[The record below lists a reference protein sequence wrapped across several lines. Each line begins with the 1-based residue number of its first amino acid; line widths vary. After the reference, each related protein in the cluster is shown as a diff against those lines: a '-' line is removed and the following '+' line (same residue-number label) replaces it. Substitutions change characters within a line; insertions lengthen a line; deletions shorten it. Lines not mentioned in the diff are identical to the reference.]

1 VICETPPALDGAEAD
16 RLRETPRDGHRRVD
30 RAPGGTPRGTGAWAV
45 TSPAGAPET
54 DELAKAGFRA
64 QSGVLG
70 APGYP
75 EHVDD
80 GVRAARITDAVLGSA
95 TSGGWVDV

>member
-30 RAPGGTPRGTGAWAV
+30 RAPGGTSRGTGVSAEMV
-45 TSPAGAPET
+45 PAGAPET

-70 APGYP
+70 TPGYP